1 MLEELRREVKKNSDK
16 EKRILYLNMRGSLK
30 I

>member
-16 EKRILYLNMRGSLK
+16 EKRILYQSMRESLK